1 MNESRALARL
11 VVAAVAALTLAG
23 AAFAQSTAPAKAS
36 PAKPVPASAKTVAAD
51 SAACYAC
58 HAPIREFHAG
68 NKHASVGCASC
79 HDGLPAHLTNATSR
93 PVTKTDPAVCGGCHE
108 NQFRT
113 MYTMNPEKTAR
124 KSKSLAGGPSPNPA
138 FDKLMGPHGFT
149 REHNEP
155 RSHAFMLYDQ
165 FVVDRAFGGRFENKE
180 GWRGLAKFGGNFK
193 VWDVLEDKY
202 PGQDHKA
209 FKPGTAA
216 AANPVCMSCKTAD
229 HILDWAYLGDPV
241 PGAKWSRTSKVQEFV
256 KDTNHALNCFFC
268 HDPHSAKPRIIRDGL
283 IQALT
288 RPEKDTLWHSD
299 PRGAKIEVKDFGLR
313 GYTRKIATL
322 ERYDMNLQC
331 GQCHVEYNCN
341 PGTDPT
347 TGKPIGMTDARTNH
361 FPFKKV
367 ADIGKHYT
375 DLKFRDFK
383 HGITGALL
391 WKAQHPDV
399 ENYYGTK
406 HQKAGVECSSC
417 HMPKVKDAKTGKT
430 FTSHWQTSPKHY
442 IKETCL
448 TCHSDWKAEQ
458 AVYVIDS
465 LKNRFQGKL
474 RAAEYALTRFVD
486 KFEEAK
492 GLGVDEATLD
502 KARDIHYNAHIHWE
516 WWTASNG
523 AHFHN
528 HDEAV
533 ESINKGIGFS
543 NEGIKLLDDAMAKRR
558 EAVRPVAAAAPAPAP
573 AAAPAK

>member
-1 MNESRALARL
+1 MAMHRFVAHVATLALVALAS
-11 VVAAVAALTLAG
+11 AGLAS
-23 AAFAQSTAPAKAS
+23 AQAPASKAA
-36 PAKPVPASAKTVAAD
+36 PAAKPVAATAKQVAAD
-51 SAACYAC
+51 SAACYGC
-58 HAPIREFHAG
+58 HAPIQQFHAG
-68 NKHASVGCASC
+68 NKHGTVGCATC
-79 HDGLPAHLTNATSR
+79 HDGIAAHLANAQAR
-93 PVTKTDPAVCGGCHE
+93 PVTKMDPAVCGGCHE

-124 KSKSLAGGPSPNPA
+124 KSKTLAAGPSPNPA
-138 FDKLMGPHGFT
+138 FDKLMAPHGFT

-165 FVVDRAFGGRFENKE
+165 YVVDRAFGGRFENKE
-180 GWRGLAKFGGNFK
+180 GWRGLAQFGGNFK
-193 VWDVLEDKY
+193 VWDVIEDKY
-202 PGQDHKA
+202 PGQDHKP

-268 HDPHSAKPRIIRDGL
+268 HDPHSAKPRVIRDGL

-288 RPEKDTLWHSD
+288 RPEKDTLWHND

-322 ERYDMNLQC
+322 DRYDMNLQC

-347 TGKPIGMTDARTNH
+347 TGKPIGMADSRTNH

-367 ADIGKHYT
+367 TDIGQHYT

-399 ENYYGTK
+399 ENYYGSK

-430 FTSHWQTSPKHY
+430 YTSHWQTSPKHY
-442 IKETCL
+442 LKETCL
-448 TCHSDWKAEQ
+448 TCHSQWKPEQ
-458 AVYVIDS
+458 AAYVIDS
-465 LKNRFQGKL
+465 MKNRYQGKL
-474 RAAEYALTRFVD
+474 RAAEYSLTRFVD

-492 GLGVDEATLD
+492 NLGVDEATLE
-502 KARDIHYNAHIHWE
+502 KAREIHYNAHIHWE

-533 ESINKGIGFS
+533 ESINKGIVYS
-543 NEGIKLLDDAMAKRR
+543 SDGIKLLDEAMAKRR
-558 EAVRPVAAAAPAPAP
+558 AEFTRTSAAVPAAPVAAP
-573 AAAPAK
+573 K